1 MGIGAVIN
9 HEIYKCVSPRVVSN
23 HNHNLFLVYDWNHD
37 MLGIWKFEPVW
48 RGLDMVCHMLP
59 TKAHEFMDYKK
70 NP

>member
-1 MGIGAVIN
+1 VLVLELFLIM
-9 HEIYKCVSPRVVSN
+9 IYKI
-23 HNHNLFLVYDWNHD
+23 LVYDWNHD
-37 MLGIWKFEPVW
+37 MLGIWKFKPVW

>member
-1 MGIGAVIN
+1 MLVLELFLIM
-9 HEIYKCVSPRVVSN
+9 IYKI
-23 HNHNLFLVYDWNHD
+23 LVYDWNHD

>member
-1 MGIGAVIN
+1 MLVLELFLIM
-9 HEIYKCVSPRVVSN
+9 IYKI
-23 HNHNLFLVYDWNHD
+23 LVYDWNHD

-48 RGLDMVCHMLP
+48 HGLDMVCHMLP